1 MSLQAEIQSRHLLSV
16 ASTDYRS
23 VALVDHHR
31 APQPQEEFIRWE
43 VIQRGSHL
51 QQRGILVRGWTEAGQ
66 YMSRDAN
73 ILAAHTSDDDVQVH

>member
-31 APQPQEEFIRWE
+31 APQPQEEFIR
-43 VIQRGSHL
+43 
-51 QQRGILVRGWTEAGQ
+51 
-66 YMSRDAN
+66 
-73 ILAAHTSDDDVQVH
+73 